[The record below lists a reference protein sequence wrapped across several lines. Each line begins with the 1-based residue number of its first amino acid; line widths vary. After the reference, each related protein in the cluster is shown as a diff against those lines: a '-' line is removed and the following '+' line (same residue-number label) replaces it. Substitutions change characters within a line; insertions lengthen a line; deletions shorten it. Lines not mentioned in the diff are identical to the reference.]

1 MYKLDD
7 EMRDC
12 ITFLITCLN
21 IILILMIALIDPSQI
36 FRVSIVE
43 GLVFLVTIF
52 WMIVSYCDLTVI
64 WYSIKQIFKKG

>member
-1 MYKLDD
+1 MYINDGMK
-7 EMRDC
+7 DC
-12 ITFLITCLN
+12 ITFLLTILN
-21 IILILMIALIDPSQI
+21 FFLILIIALIDSSQI

-52 WMIVSYCDLTVI
+52 WFIVSYYDLSDI